1 MCLWCPWCWQ
11 SGGGRRSDNSE
22 VKRFWT
28 TVSVEGGN
36 ILLDNRV
43 VKTPGRM
50 TLAIQ
55 TSQLAE
61 AIADEWRAVGE
72 DIKPH
77 EMPLTG
83 LANSAIERAP
93 SPETLAVY
101 GETDLLCYRA
111 ETPPELATREAEVW
125 DPLLAWGSHRFDIS
139 FTVTLGIVH
148 VTQPVETIG
157 RLGTAIAAYDDWHR
171 TALSPLV
178 TIGGSLVVALM
189 LAENAITPNA
199 AFDACHLDELWQA
212 ELWGEDWM
220 ATDQRNARR
229 ADFLNAA
236 RFLSLLTP

>member
-1 MCLWCPWCWQ
+1 M
-11 SGGGRRSDNSE
+11 
-22 VKRFWT
+22 KRFWK
-28 TVSVEGGN
+28 TVTVENGTV
-36 ILLDNRV
+36 LLDNKI
-43 VKTPGRM
+43 VKTPGRI
-50 TLAIQ
+50 TLHLP
-55 TSQLAE
+55 TPQLAE
-61 AIADEWRAVGE
+61 AVAAEWRAVGD

-93 SPETLAVY
+93 PPETLAVY

-111 ETPPELATREAEVW
+111 ENPPELAAREAEVW
-125 DPLLAWGSHRFDIS
+125 DPLLDWGRQRFDIS
-139 FTVTLGIVH
+139 FTVTSGIIHAAQLPESV
-148 VTQPVETIG
+148 Q
-157 RLGTAIAAYDDWHR
+157 RLAAAVAAYDDFHR

-189 LAENAITPNA
+189 VMESAIAPDT

-229 ADFLNAA
+229 ADFLSAA
-236 RFLSLLTP
+236 RFLSLL